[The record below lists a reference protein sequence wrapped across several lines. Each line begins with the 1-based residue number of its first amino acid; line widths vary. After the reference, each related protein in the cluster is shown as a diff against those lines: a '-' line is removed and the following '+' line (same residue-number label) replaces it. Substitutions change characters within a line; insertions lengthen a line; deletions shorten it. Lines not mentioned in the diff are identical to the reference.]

1 MGCLSVEMH
10 QRLLIFFFF
19 FADDSLIFSRVSSA
33 EINSIVEILQVYAKA
48 SGKCINF
55 EKSLVYFSNN
65 TTVS

>member
-1 MGCLSVEMH
+1 MSICRNEPKITNL
-10 QRLLIFFFF
+10 F

-48 SGKCINF
+48 SGQCINF
-55 EKSLVYFSNN
+55 EKSSVYFNNN

>member
-10 QRLLIFFFF
+10 QKLLIFF
-19 FADDSLIFSRVSSA
+19 FADDSLIFSRTSSA

-48 SGKCINF
+48 SGQCINF
-55 EKSLVYFSNN
+55 EKSSVYFSNN